1 MSFIRQVLSV
11 TNMNLRS
18 ILERSGSSLVIIVGI
33 AGSVAVMVSL
43 LAMAEGLSSTIS
55 STGEEDRVIIL
66 RDGSNSELSSGVAMT
81 EIDTVS
87 SSPGIKSMDGE
98 PMIAGE
104 LFAIIDL
111 KKKGAEST
119 SNLPIR
125 GVQPASFKIRPEVEI
140 IEGRNFT
147 TGTAEII
154 VGKGAN
160 NQYEGLELGDQIK
173 VRDSFATV
181 VGIFSSNGNVH
192 ESEIWADLAAAQGI
206 FRRGAS
212 ASSMILKLDSPD
224 SFDEVGL
231 FVESY
236 PNLELK
242 VQSESDFYENQSS
255 GADLIKIFG
264 QVVGYIMAIGAV
276 FAALNTMYSAVS
288 TRLVEIGT
296 LRALGFKGTTVLLAL
311 MIEALLLAM
320 IGGLLGAAIA
330 YILFNGYTVSTLAG
344 GSFSQTAFAFAV
356 TADVVQQG
364 LTLALFVGLIGG
376 LFPAW
381 NAARRDITEA
391 LRSIKARLSSNLLN
405 NSPLLSA

>member
-1 MSFIRQVLSV
+1 MSFIRQVLLV

-43 LAMAEGLSSTIS
+43 LAMAEGLSSTIT

-66 RDGSNSELSSGVAMT
+66 RDGSSSELSSGVAMT
-81 EIDTVS
+81 ELDTVS
-87 SSPGIKSMDGE
+87 SSPGIKSIDGE

-140 IEGRNFT
+140 VEGRNFT

-160 NQYEGLELGDQIK
+160 NQYEGLEIGDQIK

-192 ESEIWADLAAAQGI
+192 ESEIWADLAAAQGL

-212 ASSMILKLDSPD
+212 ASSMILKLNSPD

-255 GADLIKIFG
+255 GADLIKVFG

-311 MIEALLLAM
+311 LIEALLLAT
-320 IGGLLGAAIA
+320 IGGLLGGAIA

-344 GSFSQTAFAFAV
+344 ASFSQTAFAFAV
-356 TADVVQQG
+356 TGEIIQQG
-364 LTLALFVGLIGG
+364 LTLALFVGFIGG
-376 LFPAW
+376 VFPAW

-391 LRSIKARLSSNLLN
+391 LRSI
-405 NSPLLSA
+405 

>member
-1 MSFIRQVLSV
+1 MSFIRQVLLV

-18 ILERSGSSLVIIVGI
+18 VLERSGSSLVIIVGI

-55 STGEEDRVIIL
+55 STGEKDRVIIL
-66 RDGSNSELSSGVAMT
+66 RDGSSSELSSGVAMT
-81 EIDTVS
+81 ELDTVS
-87 SSPGIKSMDGE
+87 SSPGIKSIDGE

-125 GVQPASFKIRPEVEI
+125 GVQPASFKIRPEVKI
-140 IEGRNFT
+140 IEGRNFN

-160 NQYEGLELGDQIK
+160 NQYEGLEIGDQIK

-192 ESEIWADLAAAQGI
+192 ESEIWADLAAAQGL

-212 ASSMILKLDSPD
+212 ASSMILKLNTLD

-242 VQSESDFYENQSS
+242 VQSESDFYANQSS
-255 GADLIKIFG
+255 GADLIKLFG

-311 MIEALLLAM
+311 LIEALLLAT
-320 IGGLLGAAIA
+320 IGGLLGGGLA

-344 GSFSQTAFAFAV
+344 ASFSQTAFAFAV
-356 TADVVQQG
+356 TGEIIQQG
-364 LTLALFVGLIGG
+364 LILALFVGFIGG
-376 LFPAW
+376 VFPAW
-381 NAARRDITEA
+381 NAARRDIAEA
-391 LRSIKARLSSNLLN
+391 LRSI
-405 NSPLLSA
+405 

>member
-1 MSFIRQVLSV
+1 MSFIRQVLLV

-18 ILERSGSSLVIIVGI
+18 VLERSGSSLVIIVGI

-55 STGEEDRVIIL
+55 STGEMDRVIIL
-66 RDGSNSELSSGVAMT
+66 RDGSSSELSSGVAMT
-81 EIDTVS
+81 ELDTVS
-87 SSPGIKSMDGE
+87 SSPGIKSIDGE
-98 PMIAGE
+98 PMIAAE

-125 GVQPASFKIRPEVEI
+125 GVQPASFRIRPEVDI

-160 NQYEGLELGDQIK
+160 NQYEGLEIGDQIK

-181 VGIFSSNGNVH
+181 VGIFSSNGDVH
-192 ESEIWADLAAAQGI
+192 ESEIWADLATAQGL

-212 ASSMILKLDSPD
+212 ASSMILKLDSSD
-224 SFDEVGL
+224 SFNEVGL

-255 GADLIKIFG
+255 GADLIKVFG

-311 MIEALLLAM
+311 LIEALLLAT
-320 IGGLLGAAIA
+320 IGGLLGGAIA

-344 GSFSQTAFAFAV
+344 ASFSQTAFAFAV
-356 TADVVQQG
+356 TGEIIQQG
-364 LTLALFVGLIGG
+364 LTLALLVGFIGG
-376 LFPAW
+376 VFPAW

-391 LRSIKARLSSNLLN
+391 LRSI
-405 NSPLLSA
+405 

>member
-1 MSFIRQVLSV
+1 MSFIRQVLLV

-18 ILERSGSSLVIIVGI
+18 VLERSGSSLVIIVGI

-55 STGEEDRVIIL
+55 STGEMDRVIIL
-66 RDGSNSELSSGVAMT
+66 RDGSSSELSSGVAMT
-81 EIDTVS
+81 ELDTVS
-87 SSPGIKSMDGE
+87 SSPGIKSIDGE
-98 PMIAGE
+98 PMIAAE

-125 GVQPASFKIRPEVEI
+125 GVQPASFRIRPEVDI

-160 NQYEGLELGDQIK
+160 NQYEGLEIGDQIK

-181 VGIFSSNGNVH
+181 VGIFSSNGDVH
-192 ESEIWADLAAAQGI
+192 ESEIWADLATAQGL

-212 ASSMILKLDSPD
+212 ASSMILILDSPD
-224 SFDEVGL
+224 SFNEVGL

-255 GADLIKIFG
+255 GADLIKVFG

-296 LRALGFKGTTVLLAL
+296 LRARGFKGTTVLLAL
-311 MIEALLLAM
+311 LIEALLLAT
-320 IGGLLGAAIA
+320 IGGLLGGAIA

-344 GSFSQTAFAFAV
+344 ASFSQTAFAFAV
-356 TADVVQQG
+356 TGEIIQQG
-364 LTLALFVGLIGG
+364 LTLALLVGFIGG
-376 LFPAW
+376 VFPAW

-391 LRSIKARLSSNLLN
+391 LRSI
-405 NSPLLSA
+405 

>member
-1 MSFIRQVLSV
+1 MSFIRQVLLV

-18 ILERSGSSLVIIVGI
+18 VLERSGSSLVIIVGI

-66 RDGSNSELSSGVAMT
+66 RDGSSSELSSGVAMT
-81 EIDTVS
+81 ELDTVS
-87 SSPGIKSMDGE
+87 SSPGIKSIDGE
-98 PMIAGE
+98 PMIAAE

-125 GVQPASFKIRPEVEI
+125 GVQPASFRIRPEVDI

-160 NQYEGLELGDQIK
+160 NQYAGLEIGDQIK

-181 VGIFSSNGNVH
+181 VGIFSSNGDVH
-192 ESEIWADLAAAQGI
+192 ESEIWADLATAQGL

-224 SFDEVGL
+224 SFNEVGL

-255 GADLIKIFG
+255 GADLIKVFG

-311 MIEALLLAM
+311 LIEALLLAT
-320 IGGLLGAAIA
+320 IGGLLGGTIA

-344 GSFSQTAFAFAV
+344 ASFSQTAFAFAV
-356 TADVVQQG
+356 TGEIIQQG
-364 LTLALFVGLIGG
+364 LTLALLVGFIGG
-376 LFPAW
+376 VFPAW

-391 LRSIKARLSSNLLN
+391 LRSI
-405 NSPLLSA
+405 

>member
-1 MSFIRQVLSV
+1 MSFIRQVLLV

-18 ILERSGSSLVIIVGI
+18 VLERSGSSLVIIVGI

-66 RDGSNSELSSGVAMT
+66 RDGSSSELSSGVAMT
-81 EIDTVS
+81 ELDTVS
-87 SSPGIKSMDGE
+87 SSPGIKSIDGE

-125 GVQPASFKIRPEVEI
+125 GVQPTSFKIRPEVEI
-140 IEGRNFT
+140 VEGRNFT

-160 NQYEGLELGDQIK
+160 NQYEGLEIGDQIK

-192 ESEIWADLAAAQGI
+192 ESEIWADLAAAQGL

-212 ASSMILKLDSPD
+212 ASSMILKLNSPD

-255 GADLIKIFG
+255 GADLIKVFG

-311 MIEALLLAM
+311 LIEALLLAT
-320 IGGLLGAAIA
+320 IGGLLGGAIA
-330 YILFNGYTVSTLAG
+330 YLLFNGYTVSTLAG
-344 GSFSQTAFAFAV
+344 ASFSQTAFAFAV
-356 TADVVQQG
+356 TGEIIQQG
-364 LTLALFVGLIGG
+364 LTLALFVGFIGG
-376 LFPAW
+376 VFPAW

-391 LRSIKARLSSNLLN
+391 LRSI
-405 NSPLLSA
+405 

>member
-125 GVQPASFKIRPEVEI
+125 GVQPSSFKIRPEVEI

-212 ASSMILKLDSPD
+212 ASSKILKLNSPD

-242 VQSESDFYENQSS
+242 VQSERDFYENQSS

-320 IGGLLGAAIA
+320 IGGLSGAAIA
-330 YILFNGYTVSTLAG
+330 YVLFNGYTVSTLAG

-391 LRSIKARLSSNLLN
+391 LRSI
-405 NSPLLSA
+405 

>member
-1 MSFIRQVLSV
+1 MSFVRQVLSI
-11 TNMNLRS
+11 TRMNLLS

-55 STGEEDRVIIL
+55 STGEKDRVIIL
-66 RDGSNSELSSGVAMT
+66 RDGSSSELSSGVAMT

-87 SSPGIKSMDGE
+87 SAPGIKAFDGE

-125 GVQPASFKIRPEVEI
+125 GVQPMSFKIRPEVQI

-147 TGTAEII
+147 SGTAEII

-160 NQYEGLELGDQIK
+160 NQYEGLDIGDQIK

-192 ESEIWADLAAAQGI
+192 ESEIWADLAGAQGI

-212 ASSMILKLDSPD
+212 ASSMILRLNSSE

-242 VQSESDFYENQSS
+242 VQSERDFYESQSS
-255 GADLIKIFG
+255 GAELIKVFG

-288 TRLVEIGT
+288 SRLVEIGT

-311 MIEALLLAM
+311 MIEALILA
-320 IGGLLGAAIA
+320 ILGGLLGAAIA

-344 GSFSQTAFAFAV
+344 ASFSQTAFAFAV
-356 TADVVQQG
+356 TAEVIQEG
-364 LTLALFVGLIGG
+364 LVLALFVGFIGG
-376 LFPAW
+376 VFPAW

-391 LRSIKARLSSNLLN
+391 LRSI
-405 NSPLLSA
+405 

>member
-1 MSFIRQVLSV
+1 MSFIRQVLLV

-43 LAMAEGLSSTIS
+43 LAMAEGLSSTIT

-66 RDGSNSELSSGVAMT
+66 RDGSSSELSSGVAMT
-81 EIDTVS
+81 ELDTVS
-87 SSPGIKSMDGE
+87 SSPGIKSIDGE

-140 IEGRNFT
+140 VEGRNFT
-147 TGTAEII
+147 TGTVEII

-160 NQYEGLELGDQIK
+160 NQYEGLEIGDQIK

-192 ESEIWADLAAAQGI
+192 ESEIWADLAAAQGL

-212 ASSMILKLDSPD
+212 ASSMILKLNSPD

-242 VQSESDFYENQSS
+242 VQSERDFYENQSS
-255 GADLIKIFG
+255 GADLIKVFG

-311 MIEALLLAM
+311 LIEALLLAT
-320 IGGLLGAAIA
+320 IGGLLGGAIA
-330 YILFNGYTVSTLAG
+330 YLLFNGYTVSTLAG
-344 GSFSQTAFAFAV
+344 ASFSQTAFAFAV
-356 TADVVQQG
+356 TGEIIQQG
-364 LTLALFVGLIGG
+364 LTLALFVGFIGG
-376 LFPAW
+376 VFPAW

-391 LRSIKARLSSNLLN
+391 LRSI
-405 NSPLLSA
+405 

>member
-1 MSFIRQVLSV
+1 MSFVRQVLSI
-11 TNMNLRS
+11 TRMNLLS

-55 STGEEDRVIIL
+55 STGEKDRVIIL
-66 RDGSNSELSSGVAMT
+66 RDGSSSELSSGVAMT

-87 SSPGIKSMDGE
+87 SAPGIKAFDGE

-125 GVQPASFKIRPEVEI
+125 GVQPISFKIRPEVQI

-147 TGTAEII
+147 SGTAEII

-160 NQYEGLELGDQIK
+160 NQYEDLDIGDQIK

-192 ESEIWADLAAAQGI
+192 ESEIWADLAGAQGI

-212 ASSMILKLDSPD
+212 ASSMILRLNSPE

-242 VQSESDFYENQSS
+242 VQSERDFYESQSS
-255 GADLIKIFG
+255 GAELIKVFG

-288 TRLVEIGT
+288 SRLVEIGT

-311 MIEALLLAM
+311 MIEALILA
-320 IGGLLGAAIA
+320 ILGGLLGAAIA

-344 GSFSQTAFAFAV
+344 ASFSQTAFAFAV
-356 TADVVQQG
+356 TAEVIQEG
-364 LTLALFVGLIGG
+364 LVLALFVGFIGG
-376 LFPAW
+376 VFPAW

-391 LRSIKARLSSNLLN
+391 LRSI
-405 NSPLLSA
+405 

>member
-376 LFPAW
+376 LFPCL
-381 NAARRDITEA
+381 EC
-391 LRSIKARLSSNLLN
+391 S
-405 NSPLLSA
+405 

>member
-1 MSFIRQVLSV
+1 MSFIRQVLLV

-18 ILERSGSSLVIIVGI
+18 VLERSGSSLVIIVGI

-55 STGEEDRVIIL
+55 STGKEDRVIIL
-66 RDGSNSELSSGVAMT
+66 RDGSSSELSSGVAMT
-81 EIDTVS
+81 ELDTVS
-87 SSPGIKSMDGE
+87 SSPGIKSIDGE
-98 PMIAGE
+98 PMIAAE

-125 GVQPASFKIRPEVEI
+125 GVQPASFRIRPEVDI

-160 NQYEGLELGDQIK
+160 NQYEGLEIGDQIK

-181 VGIFSSNGNVH
+181 VGIFSSNGDVH
-192 ESEIWADLAAAQGI
+192 ESEIWADLATAQGL

-212 ASSMILKLDSPD
+212 ASSMILKLDSPN
-224 SFDEVGL
+224 SFNEVGL

-255 GADLIKIFG
+255 GADLIKVFG

-311 MIEALLLAM
+311 LIEALLLAT
-320 IGGLLGAAIA
+320 IGGLLGGAIA

-344 GSFSQTAFAFAV
+344 ASFSQTAFAFAV
-356 TADVVQQG
+356 TGEIIQQG
-364 LTLALFVGLIGG
+364 LTLALLVGFIGG
-376 LFPAW
+376 VFPAW

-391 LRSIKARLSSNLLN
+391 LRSI
-405 NSPLLSA
+405 

>member
-1 MSFIRQVLSV
+1 MSFVRQVLSI
-11 TNMNLRS
+11 TRMNLLS

-55 STGEEDRVIIL
+55 STGEKDRIIIL
-66 RDGSNSELSSGVAMT
+66 RDGSSSELSSGVAMT

-87 SSPGIKSMDGE
+87 SAPGIKAFDGE

-125 GVQPASFKIRPEVEI
+125 GVQPISFKIRPEVQI
-140 IEGRNFT
+140 LEGRNFT
-147 TGTAEII
+147 SGTAEII

-160 NQYEGLELGDQIK
+160 NQYEGLDIGDQIK

-192 ESEIWADLAAAQGI
+192 ESEIWADLAGAQGI

-212 ASSMILKLDSPD
+212 ASSMILRLNSPE

-242 VQSESDFYENQSS
+242 VQSERDFYESQSS
-255 GADLIKIFG
+255 GAELIKVFG

-288 TRLVEIGT
+288 SRLVEIGT

-311 MIEALLLAM
+311 MIEALILA
-320 IGGLLGAAIA
+320 ILGGLLGAAIA

-344 GSFSQTAFAFAV
+344 ASFSQTAFAFAV
-356 TADVVQQG
+356 TAEVIQEG
-364 LTLALFVGLIGG
+364 LVLALFVGFIGG
-376 LFPAW
+376 VFPAW

-391 LRSIKARLSSNLLN
+391 LRSI
-405 NSPLLSA
+405 

>member
-1 MSFIRQVLSV
+1 MSFIRQVLLV

-18 ILERSGSSLVIIVGI
+18 VLERSGSSLVIIVGI

-66 RDGSNSELSSGVAMT
+66 RDGSSSELSSGVAMT
-81 EIDTVS
+81 ELDTVS
-87 SSPGIKSMDGE
+87 SSPGIKSIDGE
-98 PMIAGE
+98 PMIAAE

-125 GVQPASFKIRPEVEI
+125 GVQPASFRIRPEVDI

-160 NQYEGLELGDQIK
+160 NQYEGLEIGDQIK

-181 VGIFSSNGNVH
+181 VGIFSSNGDVH
-192 ESEIWADLAAAQGI
+192 ESEIWADLATAQGL

-212 ASSMILKLDSPD
+212 ASSMILKLDSSD
-224 SFDEVGL
+224 SFNEVGL

-255 GADLIKIFG
+255 GADLIKVFG

-311 MIEALLLAM
+311 LIEALLLAT
-320 IGGLLGAAIA
+320 IGGLLGGAIA
-330 YILFNGYTVSTLAG
+330 YLLFNGYTVSTLAG
-344 GSFSQTAFAFAV
+344 ASFSQTAFAFAV
-356 TADVVQQG
+356 TGEIIQQG
-364 LTLALFVGLIGG
+364 LTLALLVGFIGG
-376 LFPAW
+376 VFPAW

-391 LRSIKARLSSNLLN
+391 LRSI
-405 NSPLLSA
+405 

>member
-125 GVQPASFKIRPEVEI
+125 GVQPSSFKIRPEVEI

-212 ASSMILKLDSPD
+212 ASSMILKLNSPD

-320 IGGLLGAAIA
+320 IGGLSGAAIA
-330 YILFNGYTVSTLAG
+330 YVLFNGYTVSTLAG

-391 LRSIKARLSSNLLN
+391 LRSI
-405 NSPLLSA
+405 

>member
-1 MSFIRQVLSV
+1 MSFVRQVLSI
-11 TNMNLRS
+11 TRMNLLS

-55 STGEEDRVIIL
+55 STGEKDRVIIL
-66 RDGSNSELSSGVAMT
+66 RDGSSSELSSGVAMT

-87 SSPGIKSMDGE
+87 SAPGIKAFDGE

-125 GVQPASFKIRPEVEI
+125 GVQSMSFKIRPEVQI

-147 TGTAEII
+147 SGTAEII

-160 NQYEGLELGDQIK
+160 NQYEGLDIGDQIK

-192 ESEIWADLAAAQGI
+192 ESEIWADLAGAQGI

-212 ASSMILKLDSPD
+212 ASSMILRLNSSE

-242 VQSESDFYENQSS
+242 VQSERDFYESQSS
-255 GADLIKIFG
+255 GAELIKVFG

-288 TRLVEIGT
+288 SRLVEIGT

-311 MIEALLLAM
+311 MIEALILA
-320 IGGLLGAAIA
+320 ILGGLLGAAIA

-344 GSFSQTAFAFAV
+344 ASFSQTAFAFAV
-356 TADVVQQG
+356 TAEVIQEG
-364 LTLALFVGLIGG
+364 LVLALFVGFIGG
-376 LFPAW
+376 VFPAW

-391 LRSIKARLSSNLLN
+391 LRSI
-405 NSPLLSA
+405 

>member
-98 PMIAGE
+98 TMIAGE

-391 LRSIKARLSSNLLN
+391 LRSI
-405 NSPLLSA
+405 

>member
-160 NQYEGLELGDQIK
+160 NQYEGLGLGDQIK

-391 LRSIKARLSSNLLN
+391 LRSI
-405 NSPLLSA
+405 

>member
-87 SSPGIKSMDGE
+87 SSPGIKSMDDE

-320 IGGLLGAAIA
+320 IGGFLGAAIA

-391 LRSIKARLSSNLLN
+391 LRSI
-405 NSPLLSA
+405 

>member
-1 MSFIRQVLSV
+1 MSFIRQVLLV

-43 LAMAEGLSSTIS
+43 LAMAEGLSSTIT

-66 RDGSNSELSSGVAMT
+66 RDGSSSELSSGVAMT
-81 EIDTVS
+81 ELDTVS
-87 SSPGIKSMDGE
+87 SSPGIKSVDGE

-140 IEGRNFT
+140 VEGRNFT

-160 NQYEGLELGDQIK
+160 NQYEGLEIGDQIK

-192 ESEIWADLAAAQGI
+192 ESEIWADLAAAQGL

-212 ASSMILKLDSPD
+212 ASSMILKLNSPD

-255 GADLIKIFG
+255 GADLIKVFG

-311 MIEALLLAM
+311 LIEALLLAT
-320 IGGLLGAAIA
+320 IGGLLGGAIA

-344 GSFSQTAFAFAV
+344 ASFSQTAFAFAV
-356 TADVVQQG
+356 TGEIIQQG
-364 LTLALFVGLIGG
+364 LTLALFVGFIGG
-376 LFPAW
+376 VFPAW

-391 LRSIKARLSSNLLN
+391 LRSI
-405 NSPLLSA
+405 

>member
-1 MSFIRQVLSV
+1 MSFIRQVLLV

-66 RDGSNSELSSGVAMT
+66 RDGSSSELSSGVAMT
-81 EIDTVS
+81 ELDTVS
-87 SSPGIKSMDGE
+87 SSPGIKSIDGE

-125 GVQPASFKIRPEVEI
+125 GVQPTSFKIRPEVEI
-140 IEGRNFT
+140 VEGRNFT

-160 NQYEGLELGDQIK
+160 NQYEGLEIGDQIK

-192 ESEIWADLAAAQGI
+192 ESEIWADLAAAQGL

-212 ASSMILKLDSPD
+212 ASSMILKLNSPD

-231 FVESY
+231 FAESY

-255 GADLIKIFG
+255 GADLIKVFG

-311 MIEALLLAM
+311 LIEALLLAT
-320 IGGLLGAAIA
+320 IGGLLGGAIA
-330 YILFNGYTVSTLAG
+330 YLLFNGYTVSTLAG
-344 GSFSQTAFAFAV
+344 GSFAQTAFAFAV
-356 TADVVQQG
+356 TGEIIQQG
-364 LTLALFVGLIGG
+364 LTLALFVGFIGG
-376 LFPAW
+376 VFPAW

-391 LRSIKARLSSNLLN
+391 LRSI
-405 NSPLLSA
+405 

>member
-1 MSFIRQVLSV
+1 MSFIRQVLLV
-11 TNMNLRS
+11 ANMNLRS

-66 RDGSNSELSSGVAMT
+66 RDGSSSELSSGVAMT
-81 EIDTVS
+81 ELDTVS
-87 SSPGIKSMDGE
+87 SSPGIKSIDGE

-125 GVQPASFKIRPEVEI
+125 GVQPASFKIRPEIEI
-140 IEGRNFT
+140 VEGRNFT

-160 NQYEGLELGDQIK
+160 NQYEGLEIGDQIK

-192 ESEIWADLAAAQGI
+192 ESEIWADLAAAQGL

-212 ASSMILKLDSPD
+212 ASSMILKLNSPD

-255 GADLIKIFG
+255 GADLIKVFG

-311 MIEALLLAM
+311 LIEALLLAT
-320 IGGLLGAAIA
+320 IGGLLGGAIA
-330 YILFNGYTVSTLAG
+330 YLLFNGYTVSTLAG

-356 TADVVQQG
+356 TGEIIQQG
-364 LTLALFVGLIGG
+364 LTLALFVGFIGG
-376 LFPAW
+376 VFPAW

-391 LRSIKARLSSNLLN
+391 LRSI
-405 NSPLLSA
+405 

>member
-1 MSFIRQVLSV
+1 MSFIRQVLLV

-18 ILERSGSSLVIIVGI
+18 IVERSGSSLVIIVGI

-66 RDGSNSELSSGVAMT
+66 RDGSSSELSSGVAMT
-81 EIDTVS
+81 ELDTVS
-87 SSPGIKSMDGE
+87 SSPGIKSIDGE

-125 GVQPASFKIRPEVEI
+125 GVQPTSFKIRPEVEI
-140 IEGRNFT
+140 VEGRNFT

-160 NQYEGLELGDQIK
+160 NQYEGLEIGDQIK

-192 ESEIWADLAAAQGI
+192 ESEIWADLAAAQGL

-212 ASSMILKLDSPD
+212 ASSMILKLNSPD

-255 GADLIKIFG
+255 GADLIKVFG

-311 MIEALLLAM
+311 LIEALLLAT
-320 IGGLLGAAIA
+320 IGGLLGGAIA
-330 YILFNGYTVSTLAG
+330 YLLFNGYTVSTLAG

-356 TADVVQQG
+356 TGEIIQQG
-364 LTLALFVGLIGG
+364 LTLALFVGFIGG
-376 LFPAW
+376 VFPAW

-391 LRSIKARLSSNLLN
+391 LRSI
-405 NSPLLSA
+405 

>member
-1 MSFIRQVLSV
+1 MSFIRQVLLV

-66 RDGSNSELSSGVAMT
+66 RDGSSSELSSGVAMT
-81 EIDTVS
+81 ELDTVS
-87 SSPGIKSMDGE
+87 SSPGIKSIDGE

-140 IEGRNFT
+140 VEGRNFT

-160 NQYEGLELGDQIK
+160 NQYEGHEIGDQIK

-192 ESEIWADLAAAQGI
+192 ESEIWADLAAAQGL

-212 ASSMILKLDSPD
+212 ASSMILRLNSSD

-242 VQSESDFYENQSS
+242 VQSEIDFYENQSS
-255 GADLIKIFG
+255 GADLIKVFG

-311 MIEALLLAM
+311 LIEALLLAT
-320 IGGLLGAAIA
+320 IGGLLGGAIA
-330 YILFNGYTVSTLAG
+330 YLLFNGYTVSTLAG
-344 GSFSQTAFAFAV
+344 ASFSQTAFAFAV
-356 TADVVQQG
+356 TGEIIQQG
-364 LTLALFVGLIGG
+364 LTLALFVGFIGG
-376 LFPAW
+376 VFPAW

-391 LRSIKARLSSNLLN
+391 LRSI
-405 NSPLLSA
+405 

>member
-212 ASSMILKLDSPD
+212 ASSMILKLNSPD

-356 TADVVQQG
+356 TVDVVQQG

-391 LRSIKARLSSNLLN
+391 LRSI
-405 NSPLLSA
+405 